1 MKNKPGPITGI
12 WLLTPKVHADARGQ
26 FVESFQKNRF
36 AEQTGLS
43 VDFIQDNEVVSE
55 HGIVR
60 GLHLQNNPHGQAK
73 LIRVVLGKI
82 YDVAV
87 DLRADSS
94 TYGEWFGVELS
105 AENQTQLFLPKG
117 FAHGYSV
124 LSEKAIVQYKV
135 DSPYNPQA
143 EKGVRYNDPDL
154 GIDWQVD
161 NPKLSEKDQKLPFLK
176 DLNP

>member
-1 MKNKPGPITGI
+1 MNSKPGPITGS
-12 WLLTPKVHADARGQ
+12 WLLTPKVHADSRGQ
-26 FVESFQKNRF
+26 FVESFQKGVF

-43 VDFIQDNEVVSE
+43 IDFIQDNEVVSQQ
-55 HGIVR
+55 GVVR
-60 GLHLQNNPHGQAK
+60 GLHLQNDPHEQAK

-87 DLRADSS
+87 DLRADSPS
-94 TYGEWFGVELS
+94 YGEWFGVELS
-105 AENQTQLFLPKG
+105 ADNQTQLFLPKG

-135 DSPYNPQA
+135 DAPYSPQA
-143 EKGVRYNDPDL
+143 ESGIRFNDPDL

-161 NPKLSEKDQKLPFLK
+161 NPKLSDKDQNLPYLK
-176 DLNP
+176 DLNS